1 MEEWIVMQHPGLLL
15 LYGAALFL
23 CLFEKKNRATK
34 GIFHY
39 LSAALAL
46 CGTAFSFLNG
56 ASLEEC
62 GTVLTVFLLLNME
75 VKQ

>member
-1 MEEWIVMQHPGLLL
+1 MEEWMIFQQPGLLC

-34 GIFHY
+34 GLFHY
-39 LSAALAL
+39 FSAALAL

-56 ASLEEC
+56 ASPEEC
-62 GTVLTVFLLLNME
+62 GTILTVFLLLNME